1 MTSVSQTNEV
11 YEAVVIGVSSGGV
24 HALNTVLPALPAEF
38 QLPVMVVQ
46 HLSPKTASELPS
58 SLDARCRIN
67 VKHVE
72 DKERLEPGVVY
83 IAPSDYHVLVE
94 PDRSLALSV
103 DEPVNCSRPAI
114 DVLFESAADAF
125 GSKLI
130 GVILTGASSDGSLG
144 LKCIKQSGGYALVED
159 PESAAAATM
168 PRAALEATEVD
179 RVAPIDEIAMALIRL
194 AELRRPSRRDE
205 TTKYEKR

>member
-1 MTSVSQTNEV
+1 MTSPPQRTGT

-24 HALNTVLPALPAEF
+24 HALNTVLPALPPDF
-38 QLPVMVVQ
+38 PMPVIVVQ
-46 HLSPKTASELPS
+46 HVSPTAGNDFATNLE
-58 SLDARCRIN
+58 ARCRAS
-67 VKHVE
+67 VKQVE
-72 DKERLEPGVVY
+72 DKESLRPGVVY
-83 IAPSDYHVLVE
+83 MAPSDYHVLLE

-125 GSKLI
+125 GSTLI

-144 LKCIKQSGGYALVED
+144 LKCIKQSGGYAIVED

-179 RVAPIDEIAMALIRL
+179 RVAPLDEIAMALIRL
-194 AELRRPSRRDE
+194 AELRRLSRRDE
-205 TTKYEKR
+205 TTKHEKR